1 MKLKDL
7 EDRVRFMYND
17 YVYEF
22 RRDRQDYDGSIWIIG
37 KVTNV
42 AHLYGLVHL
51 ITPSGFSFTENGITW
66 SFSRMRKLGFEYRV
80 YSLIGEYIAS
90 RTVMDD
96 AGFAKMM
103 KGAILGN
110 YVAVRVTS
118 NCPTSQF
125 PKELDTSIFRLK
137 KQQL

>member
-7 EDRVRFMYND
+7 VDRVRFMHNE

-22 RRDRQDYDGSIWIIG
+22 RKDRQDYDGSIWIIG

-42 AHLYGLVHL
+42 ARRYGLVHL

-66 SFSRMRKLGFEYRV
+66 SFRRMRKLGFEYRV

-90 RTVMDD
+90 RTALDD
-96 AGFAKMM
+96 AEFAKMM
-103 KGAILGN
+103 KDAILGN
-110 YVAVRVTS
+110 YVAVRVTTTH
-118 NCPTSQF
+118 PDSQF
-125 PKELDTSIFRLK
+125 PKELDASIFRLK
-137 KQQL
+137 KQQ